1 MRSWRVRRSD
11 VRWSRTNMTEVAM
24 RVSSS
29 MNQVY
34 AIRQLLA
41 PAIPGN
47 YSSAFPF
54 VSGNCVVITAASKY
68 PAAHK

>member
-1 MRSWRVRRSD
+1 MGLPSERPD
-11 VRWSRTNMTEVAM
+11 IPILKQAQ
-24 RVSSS
+24 RVSDYTSYIYEIAAS
-29 MNQVY
+29 PSN
-34 AIRQLLA
+34 
-41 PAIPGN
+41 PGN